1 MAILVNDIEIT
12 DDMIEAEL
20 PHHQQAA
27 KPLDAAVQELILRE
41 ILRQEAASQG
51 FAGENAIADLL
62 ESAVSIPDADEAAC
76 RQWYEQHPQAFVQGE
91 LVAAS
96 HILFQ
101 VTDTVPL
108 DLLRAKAEEV
118 LADTLSNPEAFGQY
132 ARQYSNCPSGEVGG
146 NLGQFGRG
154 EMVPEFEKVVF
165 ALDEGAI
172 APRLVETRFGLHIVR
187 CERKVEGIRAPF
199 EAVQQRIADYL
210 GEAATRQA
218 MNHYLRLLAGK
229 ARIEGFELAGA
240 DSPLLQ

>member
-1 MAILVNDIEIT
+1 MAILVNGVEIT
-12 DDMIEAEL
+12 DAMIEAEL

-41 ILRQEAASQG
+41 VLQQEAASQG
-51 FAGENAIADLL
+51 FAGEDAIADLL
-62 ESAVSIPDADEAAC
+62 DSAICIPAADDAAC

-101 VTDTVPL
+101 VTESVPL
-108 DLLRAKAEEV
+108 ELLRAKAEEV
-118 LADTLSNPEAFGQY
+118 LADTLSNPGAFGQY

-146 NLGQFGRG
+146 SLGQFGRG
-154 EMVPEFEKVVF
+154 QMVPEFEKVVF
-165 ALDEGAI
+165 ALEEGTI

-187 CERKVEGIRAPF
+187 CERKVAGRRLDF
-199 EAVQQRIADYL
+199 AVVQGKIADYL

-218 MNHYLRLLAGK
+218 MNHYLQKLVGA
-229 ARIEGFELAGA
+229 ARIEGFRMAGA
-240 DSPLLQ
+240 GSPLLQ